1 MVKRS
6 ARILVGVL
14 AMLLCAL
21 SLSWAQGGRRG
32 GGGGGGG
39 GLSAEQ
45 LLGHLALSP
54 DILLTDEQLV
64 NVRNALRA
72 SYAEQ
77 LNMREAMRGG
87 SIDMREMQN
96 TMADMRKSMLAAVG
110 KVLSREQ
117 VARMRVGIDQMSG
130 RGRGGGRR

>member
-21 SLSWAQGGRRG
+21 SLSWAQGGRR
-32 GGGGGGG
+32 GGGGGG

>member
-6 ARILVGVL
+6 ARILVAVL

-21 SLSWAQGGRRG
+21 SLSWAQGGRR
-32 GGGGGGG
+32 GGGGGG

-117 VARMRVGIDQMSG
+117 VARMQVGIDQMSG